1 MVGHWALPLLAAGGP
16 KLVDPSNMLLSQD
29 QLQFIVSA
37 ALTRLTDAGVDPSLV
52 NQLASDTFVV
62 GHLGGGSL
70 GLTFG
75 ETHTVVISDNAAGY
89 GWFVDPQPQ
98 GDTAFVRVNGTLV
111 AAPGSPAA
119 GSMDRLTV
127 VLHEM
132 GHLAGR
138 PDLNSPADAN
148 DLMADMLSPGV
159 RRDALDE
166 FFAQGGL

>member
-1 MVGHWALPLLAAGGP
+1 MRQIRTSGSMRERWRRGVGEILGHRQPKGPATSKASLRYRATSLLYP
-16 KLVDPSNMLLSQD
+16 FSCS
-29 QLQFIVSA
+29 
-37 ALTRLTDAGVDPSLV
+37 
-52 NQLASDTFVV
+52 

-75 ETHTVVISDNAAGY
+75 QTHTVVISDNAAGY
-89 GWFVDPQPQ
+89 GWFVDPLPL

-111 AAPGSPAA
+111 APAGSPAA
-119 GSMDRLTV
+119 GSMDLLTV

-132 GHLAGR
+132 GHLAGL